1 MSGAP
6 AAPVRIQRTQPSGET
21 KRATETMQAMPTLH
35 ASAASQANEASEA
48 DEANEAAG
56 TQAMLARRAR
66 LLGPAYRLF
75 YQEPLHLVRG
85 EGVWLVDAHGR
96 RYLDA
101 YNNVAAVGHC
111 HPHVVAAIARQAATL
126 NTHTRYLHDG
136 ILDYAERLL
145 GTMPAALGHLMLTCT
160 GSEANDLALR
170 IAAAHT
176 GGNGLVITRFAYH
189 GVTAAL
195 AEASPSLGAQV
206 RLGSH
211 VRTVPAPDPRLPPEQ
226 VGPAFARGVRAA
238 IAELQASGLRPAA
251 LLVDT
256 VFSSDGIL
264 TDPPGF
270 LAEAVDA
277 MRAAGGLFIADEV
290 QPGLGRTGEAMWG
303 FLRHG
308 VVPDLVTMGK
318 PMGNGHPLAG
328 VAVRPEVM
336 AAFGNQC
343 RYFNTF
349 GGNPVAVAAG
359 MAVLDVIEGEGLM
372 ANALRVG
379 AYLRARLDDLARL
392 HPAIGDVRGAGLF
405 TGVELLGSDAAR
417 APDGAAA
424 ARVVNAMRRRGVLVS
439 SAGEH
444 GNVLKIRPPLVFGE
458 AHADLL
464 VEALAAA
471 LEA

>member
-1 MSGAP
+1 MQTPTGIVSAP
-6 AAPVRIQRTQPSGET
+6 PDLAET
-21 KRATETMQAMPTLH
+21 
-35 ASAASQANEASEA
+35 NESNQTSE
-48 DEANEAAG
+48 
-56 TQAMLARRAR
+56 MIARRAR

-75 YQEPLHLVRG
+75 YQEPLHVVRG
-85 EGVWLVDAHGR
+85 EGVWLFDAQGR

-111 HPHVVAAIARQAATL
+111 HPHVVEAIARQAATL
-126 NTHTRYLHDG
+126 NTHTRYLHEG

-145 GTMPAALGHLMLTCT
+145 ATMPAALGHLMLTCT

-176 GGNGLVITRFAYH
+176 GGHGLIITRFAYH

-206 RLGSH
+206 QPGRH
-211 VRTVPAPDPRLPPEQ
+211 VRTVPAPDSRRVPAGEL
-226 VGPAFARGVRAA
+226 GAAFAADVRAA
-238 IAELQASGLRPAA
+238 IADLQAHGIRPAA

-256 VFSSDGIL
+256 IFSSDGIFA
-264 TDPPGF
+264 DPPGF
-270 LAEAVDA
+270 LAEAA
-277 MRAAGGLFIADEV
+277 AAIRAAGGLFIADEV
-290 QPGLGRTGEAMWG
+290 QPGLGRTGDAFWG

-336 AAFGNQC
+336 AAFGRQC

-349 GGNPVAVAAG
+349 GGNPVSVAAG
-359 MAVLDVIEGEGLM
+359 MAVLDVIEREQLM
-372 ANALRVG
+372 QNASRVG
-379 AYLRARLDDLARL
+379 AYLRTRLAELARAQPL
-392 HPAIGDVRGAGLF
+392 IADVRGAGLF
-405 TGVELLGSDAAR
+405 TGVELLETGAAR
-417 APDGAAA
+417 RPATAQT
-424 ARVVNAMRRRGVLVS
+424 ARVVNAMRQRGVLVS

-444 GNVLKIRPPLVFGE
+444 ANVLKIRPPLVFSM
-458 AHADLL
+458 AHVDLL
-464 VEALAAA
+464 VEALAAS
-471 LEA
+471 LET